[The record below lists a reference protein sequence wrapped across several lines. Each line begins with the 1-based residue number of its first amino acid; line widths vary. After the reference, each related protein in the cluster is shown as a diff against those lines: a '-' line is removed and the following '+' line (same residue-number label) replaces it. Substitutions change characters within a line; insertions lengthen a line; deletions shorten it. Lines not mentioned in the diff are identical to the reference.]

1 MINAYVEHHCKNC
14 GRQIWTQKGSLWEC
28 LRCADCTI
36 SACAKTSCR
45 DQFNALSVGFTPY
58 RFCGGVWTQ
67 WVKKWGTGKT
77 VFPFPNTFLTGQI
90 ALLLQGQLATLPD
103 ILSCICGPG
112 QSMSN
117 FRPLGHSIF
126 SLVHPLVSPCP
137 LPSTP
142 NSEAIPWHGTPDVPS
157 ILQFWPGYQ
166 GNLITPLEHVAPPSS
181 SQHLGLTDGMLL
193 PY

>member
-1 MINAYVEHHCKNC
+1 MINVYVEHHCKNC

-28 LRCADCTI
+28 LRCADCKI

-45 DQFNALSVGFTPY
+45 DQFNALSVGFTPTVS
-58 RFCGGVWTQ
+58 GGVSTQ

-77 VFPFPNTFLTGQI
+77 AFPIPNTFLTGQI
-90 ALLLQGQLATLPD
+90 ALLLQGWLATLPD
-103 ILSCICGPG
+103 ISSCICGPG

-142 NSEAIPWHGTPDVPS
+142 RPFHDMELRTYHLFCNFDQVTKATSSLHSST
-157 ILQFWPGYQ
+157 L
-166 GNLITPLEHVAPPSS
+166 PLLHSS
-181 SQHLGLTDGMLL
+181 RHLGLTDGMLL
-193 PY
+193 PC